1 MRSLRNLP
9 CQVRLGPGPRHRW
22 LHPGTS
28 LACSRQTHRHPDCGS
43 FQVLP
48 SSPRH
53 IPISN
58 TDKFFSRSIRTY
70 VIDVH
75 RSKNW
80 EPSKY
85 PLLGECLGNC
95 VTLYDGILY
104 SNENKRAG
112 AAHDMY
118 HSPEQYCKASHRING
133 SRKQIGECTE
143 YDPISKFPKICTAGV
158 YMAWRYSHMNV
169 VNS

>member
-43 FQVLP
+43 FQVLL

-53 IPISN
+53 ITISN

-112 AAHDMY
+112 AAQDMY

-158 YMAWRYSHMNV
+158 YMAWRYSRMNV

>member
-1 MRSLRNLP
+1 MRGLRNLP

-28 LACSRQTHRHPDCGS
+28 LACIKQTHRHPDCGS
-43 FQVLP
+43 FQVLL

-58 TDKFFSRSIRTY
+58 TDKFFSRSIRMY
-70 VIDVH
+70 VRDVH
-75 RSKNW
+75 RSKNR

-133 SRKQIGECTE
+133 SRKQIGEYTE

-158 YMAWRYSHMNV
+158 YMAWRYSRMNV